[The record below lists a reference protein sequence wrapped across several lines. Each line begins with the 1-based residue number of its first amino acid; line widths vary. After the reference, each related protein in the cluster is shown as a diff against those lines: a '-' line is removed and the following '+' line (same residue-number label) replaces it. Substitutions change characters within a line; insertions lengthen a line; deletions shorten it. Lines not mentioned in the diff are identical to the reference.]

1 MSNEKFNPNEINSMF
16 RRQGGGTAV
25 ISEQDAFNPA
35 IETNKLIRNTYL
47 LLSMTLLFSAFTA
60 GMAIMTNAAPLHW
73 LLSLGGSLLLLFG
86 VMWTRNSAMALPM
99 VFAFTGFFGF
109 TLGPTI
115 NMYLSLPNGGQTVM
129 TAMALTAGIF
139 LSLSAYALTTKKDF
153 SFLGG
158 FLFAG
163 LLVIIVA
170 SLAGMFFEIS
180 GLHLMISAAA
190 VLIFSGYIL
199 YDTSAIVNGG
209 QTNYVMAT
217 VSLYLDIVNLFMH
230 LLHLLQAL
238 SGDD

>member
-1 MSNEKFNPNEINSMF
+1 MF
-16 RRQGGGTAV
+16 QRQGGAAV
-25 ISEQDAFNPA
+25 VSAPA
-35 IETNKLIRNTYL
+35 QQVQTMETNKVIRNTYM
-47 LLSMTLLFSAFTA
+47 LLSMTLLFSTLTA
-60 GMAIMTNAAPLHW
+60 GVAIMSNAAPLHW

-99 VFAFTGFFGF
+99 VFAFTGFFGY

-115 NMYLSLPNGGQTVM
+115 NLYLSLPHGSETVM
-129 TAMALTAGIF
+129 TAMGLTAGIF

-153 SFLGG
+153 SFLSG

-163 LLVIIVA
+163 LMVIIIA
-170 SLAGMFFEIS
+170 SLVGIFVEIS
-180 GLHLMISAAA
+180 GLQLMISSAA

-199 YDTSAIVNGG
+199 YDTSAIVRGG

-217 VSLYLDIVNLFMH
+217 VSLYLDIVNLFMN
-230 LLHLLQAL
+230 LLYLVQAL